1 MRTTRI
7 AGALAGIALAALA
20 LTACNSGTPGAEP
33 GTGGATGDAGDGSTS
48 GNPWTV
54 ATDVTLDG
62 SPTFEKMTDADKVV
76 IGVKNDQ
83 PGLGY
88 EDAATGTRSGFDID
102 IARWIA
108 ASLGFDEDKI
118 EYQTI
123 PSANREQAI
132 VNGDIDYYVGTY
144 SITDKRKEQI
154 DFAGPYFITGQGLLV
169 AKDNTDINGP
179 DDLAGKIVCS
189 VTGSTPLQ
197 RIRDEYNPGDT
208 VEYDTYSQCVEQL
221 KAGSVDAITT
231 DEAILA
237 GYSNFWE
244 GEFKL
249 VEMTYLK
256 DACVKDA
263 LKTAGSPFSTERYG
277 VGLALDD
284 TASQNAVNTAL
295 DAMLAPSV
303 DGESAWNAALRE
315 ALGNPYVD
323 EIIARADRIAG
334 AQDRAKI
341 ARIAQP
347 LRHQPDRRRRAVEPI
362 ERRLELHEDA
372 DNRLRIVLAR
382 QFGEDRGRCLD
393 RFAAAPLDRTNERQ
407 YQRMCRAGGGEE
419 QELRHAPRLARLCQD
434 AQALG

>member
-7 AGALAGIALAALA
+7 AGALAGIAIAALA

-108 ASLGFDEDKI
+108 ASLGFDKDKI

-237 GYSNFWE
+237 GYVAQE
-244 GEFKL
+244 P
-249 VEMTYLK
+249 
-256 DACVKDA
+256 DA
-263 LKTAGSPFSTERYG
+263 LKIAGEPFSEERYG
-277 VGLALDD
+277 VGLPKGDTVLKDHINALFNDNPEIW
-284 TASQNAVNTAL
+284 TAIFDKN
-295 DAMLAPSV
+295 LAPA
-303 DGESAWNAALRE
+303 G
-315 ALGNPYVD
+315 
-323 EIIARADRIAG
+323 IAG
-334 AQDRAKI
+334 D
-341 ARIAQP
+341 QP
-347 LRHQPDRRRRAVEPI
+347 E
-362 ERRLELHEDA
+362 A
-372 DNRLRIVLAR
+372 D
-382 QFGEDRGRCLD
+382 E
-393 RFAAAPLDRTNERQ
+393 
-407 YQRMCRAGGGEE
+407 
-419 QELRHAPRLARLCQD
+419 
-434 AQALG
+434 

>member
-7 AGALAGIALAALA
+7 AGALAGIAIAALA

-237 GYSNFWE
+237 GYVAQE
-244 GEFKL
+244 P
-249 VEMTYLK
+249 
-256 DACVKDA
+256 DA
-263 LKTAGSPFSTERYG
+263 LKIAGEPFSEERYG
-277 VGLALDD
+277 VGLPKGDTVLKDHINALFNDNPEIW
-284 TASQNAVNTAL
+284 TAIFDKN
-295 DAMLAPSV
+295 LAPA
-303 DGESAWNAALRE
+303 G
-315 ALGNPYVD
+315 
-323 EIIARADRIAG
+323 IAG
-334 AQDRAKI
+334 D
-341 ARIAQP
+341 QP
-347 LRHQPDRRRRAVEPI
+347 N
-362 ERRLELHEDA
+362 A
-372 DNRLRIVLAR
+372 D
-382 QFGEDRGRCLD
+382 E
-393 RFAAAPLDRTNERQ
+393 
-407 YQRMCRAGGGEE
+407 
-419 QELRHAPRLARLCQD
+419 
-434 AQALG
+434 

>member
-7 AGALAGIALAALA
+7 AGALAGIAIAALA

-108 ASLGFDEDKI
+108 ASLGFDEDKL

-237 GYSNFWE
+237 GYVAQE
-244 GEFKL
+244 P
-249 VEMTYLK
+249 
-256 DACVKDA
+256 DA
-263 LKTAGSPFSTERYG
+263 LKIAGEPFSEERYG
-277 VGLALDD
+277 VGLPKGDTVLKDHINALFNDNPEIW
-284 TASQNAVNTAL
+284 TAIFDKN
-295 DAMLAPSV
+295 LAPA
-303 DGESAWNAALRE
+303 G
-315 ALGNPYVD
+315 
-323 EIIARADRIAG
+323 IAG
-334 AQDRAKI
+334 D
-341 ARIAQP
+341 QP
-347 LRHQPDRRRRAVEPI
+347 K
-362 ERRLELHEDA
+362 A
-372 DNRLRIVLAR
+372 D
-382 QFGEDRGRCLD
+382 E
-393 RFAAAPLDRTNERQ
+393 
-407 YQRMCRAGGGEE
+407 
-419 QELRHAPRLARLCQD
+419 
-434 AQALG
+434 